1 MASIKRTVALLV
13 ALVGVAFAVHY
24 VLFGSLPLGK
34 PQMLEDDEEIDE
46 IDFETATE

>member
-1 MASIKRTVALLV
+1 MVSLKRTLALLV

-34 PQMLEDDEEIDE
+34 PQMLEDDEIEE